1 MEEPQEVE
9 QALAKERYTPP
20 LLWLRT
26 PACRAASL
34 APFWFE
40 ATRTCREV
48 ARARAALD
56 VFYANA
62 ANTRQ
67 VKMRSVFAGT
77 LASKAR
83 KKKGKQKKRKERE
96 RERRPQ
102 AQAFSQVT
110 SPLPPLP
117 QAEERTERRVDSEEA
132 RKLRL
137 PSRSDYI

>member
-1 MEEPQEVE
+1 
-9 QALAKERYTPP
+9 
-20 LLWLRT
+20 
-26 PACRAASL
+26 
-34 APFWFE
+34 
-40 ATRTCREV
+40 
-48 ARARAALD
+48 
-56 VFYANA
+56 
-62 ANTRQ
+62 
-67 VKMRSVFAGT
+67 MRSVFAGT

-110 SPLPPLP
+110 SPLPLLP